1 MVTGH
6 LFKGAFSVSGS
17 EKFLWSHERGQ
28 HTKFSEK
35 TSESEI
41 VFAFGFAQCKCSLR
55 PEYWCYNILLIL
67 SFTISSGG
75 HFISHGILEQKYFF
89 ISGIS
94 NVIFYNSHVFL
105 LFLLEFRLALIQL
118 AVGSN
123 KSENLS
129 RATKLISEAAKQ
141 GAKIVSLPVSWTFFG
156 FDVFLN

>member
-1 MVTGH
+1 MVTSS
-6 LFKGAFSVSGS
+6 AT
-17 EKFLWSHERGQ
+17 EFLNR
-28 HTKFSEK
+28 
-35 TSESEI
+35 
-41 VFAFGFAQCKCSLR
+41 
-55 PEYWCYNILLIL
+55 NI
-67 SFTISSGG
+67 
-75 HFISHGILEQKYFF
+75 FF

-141 GAKIVSLPVSWTFFG
+141 GAKIVSLPVS
-156 FDVFLN
+156 